1 MAWDKPEHEQWE
13 LPRILALVTQR
24 VSNTLNVIGDSVSS
38 RGARGDAGTIGRVS
52 APWCLH
58 LMLGKAG
65 AHPVSV
71 AALID
76 ARQKIPSNPKNTYLR
91 RVEDFGS

>member
-1 MAWDKPEHEQWE
+1 MARDKPEHDQWE
-13 LPRILALVTQR
+13 LPRILALD